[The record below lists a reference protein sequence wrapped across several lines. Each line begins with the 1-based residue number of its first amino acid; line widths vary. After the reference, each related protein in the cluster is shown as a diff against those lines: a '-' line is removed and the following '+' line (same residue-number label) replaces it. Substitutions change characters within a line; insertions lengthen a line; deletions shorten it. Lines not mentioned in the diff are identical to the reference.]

1 MLHMNIVLLIGIG
14 IFCGLGGGKIF
25 QRLKIPQVVG
35 YIIIG
40 VLLGDSALG
49 LFPGNIIN
57 TLTPMNNV
65 ALGLIGFMIGGELKR
80 DIFKKY
86 GKKFIFILL
95 WEGLATFFL
104 VTAAVTWYTG
114 KLYVGI
120 LFGALASATAPA
132 ATVDVLWEYKSKG
145 ILTST
150 ILAIVALD
158 DGLALILYGFA
169 SAFAKT
175 QFAGVGFSFFSGF
188 VLPVLEI
195 SYAIILGSVVGYTLY
210 KILLRVNDKDHL
222 LVLSIGAILV
232 NTGLS
237 TLFNLDLILTNM
249 TMGVILANQSPRMS
263 KRIFESVKSFTPP
276 IYVLFF
282 VLVGAR
288 LQISLIPKMGL
299 LGLIYVVART
309 IGKFSGCYFGAIFTK
324 ADETVRKYL
333 GLTLF
338 SQAGVAIG
346 LSIAIYQS
354 FSRFGPEGE
363 AVGNLIINVITAT
376 TFIVQIIGPPC
387 VKLGI
392 QKAGEIGKDISEDD
406 LLDTYKVEQV
416 MDRNV
421 ESITTNET
429 LSNVLAVIKNSA
441 HIDFPLITSDKNLLG
456 MISFQNVKDIIFDK
470 NLENLVLAGDLL
482 PDDVYTTYPGES
494 LKLAMDKFMFETVNY
509 LPVVESKDSRKLVG
523 ILPKRETLRVL
534 KREMIGKLE
543 RKIPGYSGDKVY
555 TFLDKNTAVGIKA
568 DTKKGA
574 ITEMVNSLESAGKVK
589 NIQGT
594 IEKLLER
601 EALATTGIGNGVA
614 FPHVRTDEVS
624 QIVLAFGRSING
636 IEFNSIDK
644 KPVHI
649 IFMILTPVN
658 KGEMMLKI
666 MSTLSG
672 MLNHDKFLNSLI
684 AAENSQIVMK
694 LLQEWEEKE
703 VERA

>member
-1 MLHMNIVLLIGIG
+1 MLHMNMVLLIGIG

-40 VLLGDSALG
+40 VLLGDSVFG
-49 LFPGNIIN
+49 LFQGDIIDR
-57 TLTPMNNV
+57 LTPINNV

-86 GKKFIFILL
+86 GKKFIYILL

-104 VTAAVTWYTG
+104 VTAAVTLYTG
-114 KLYVGI
+114 KLYIGI

-145 ILTST
+145 ILTTT

-175 QFAGVGFSFFSGF
+175 QFAGESFSFFNGLVF
-188 VLPVLEI
+188 PIVEI
-195 SYAIILGSVVGYTLY
+195 SYAIILGSVVGYALY
-210 KILLRVNDKDHL
+210 KILLRVDDKEHL

-249 TMGVILANQSPRMS
+249 TMGVILANQSPRVG

-288 LQISLIPKMGL
+288 LQISIIPKMGL
-299 LGLIYVVART
+299 LGLIYVVTRT
-309 IGKFSGCYFGAIFTK
+309 IGKFSGCYLGAICVR
-324 ADETVRKYL
+324 AEDTVRKYL

-354 FSRFGPEGE
+354 FSRFGPEGQ

-392 QKAGEIGKDISEDD
+392 QKAGEIGKDISEED
-406 LLDTYKVEQV
+406 LLETYKVEQV

-421 ESITTNET
+421 ESINTNEP
-429 LSNVLAVIKNSA
+429 LSNVLTVIKNSA
-441 HIDFPLITSDKNLLG
+441 HIDFPLITSNKNLLG
-456 MISFQNVKDIIFDK
+456 MISFQNVKDVIFDK

-482 PDDVYTTYPGES
+482 ADDVFTTYPGES
-494 LKLAMDKFMFETVNY
+494 LKSAMDKFMFETVNY

-523 ILPKRETLRVL
+523 ILPKRETVRVL

-555 TFLDKNTAVGIKA
+555 TLLDKNTAVGIRA
-568 DTKKGA
+568 DSKMGA
-574 ITEMVNSLESAGKVK
+574 ITEMVNSLASAGKV
-589 NIQGT
+589 NDTQGV
-594 IEKLLER
+594 IEQLMER
-601 EALATTGIGNGVA
+601 EARATTGIGDGVA

-624 QIVLAFGRSING
+624 QIVLAFGRSTNG
-636 IEFNSIDK
+636 IEYNSIDK
-644 KPVHI
+644 KPVRI
-649 IFMILTPVN
+649 VFMILTPEN

-666 MSTLSG
+666 MSVLSG
-672 MLNHDKFLNSLI
+672 MLKHDEFLHNLM
-684 AAENSQIVMK
+684 AAENPQIVMQ
-694 LLQEWEEKE
+694 LLQEWEGKDIGK
-703 VERA
+703 R